1 MAMAARRLLSFHL
14 RPPAY
19 PLAAISVPHRR
30 KHEAVA
36 CRAAGGKS
44 KARAKARD
52 GRRQQ
57 GRALEEHLKR
67 RTRSDAAFDSDLY
80 RRHIHSQHVPV
91 MLGEVLAAFRRPL
104 PLRSF
109 VDCTLGAA
117 GHSLAMMEA
126 HPEMELYIGMD
137 VDPSALKIGQNHI
150 EAFLVSRADNGG
162 DDQDTLQGALR
173 AYTHV
178 KNFKYIK
185 HVLSGVDED
194 LIVGSSGVDGI
205 LIDLGM
211 SSMQVNR
218 SDRGFSVLQDG
229 PLDMRM
235 DPKATL
241 KAEDILNFWPEL
253 ELGQGACQTYPKNV
267 YWFRRKARLD

>member
-1 MAMAARRLLSFHL
+1 MAMAARRLLAFHL
-14 RPPAY
+14 RPPAH
-19 PLAAISVPHRR
+19 PLAAAIAAPHRR
-30 KHEAVA
+30 RKHDAVA
-36 CRAAGGKS
+36 CRAAAGKGKS
-44 KARAKARD
+44 KARARD
-52 GRRQQ
+52 KDGNKRQQ
-57 GRALEEHLKR
+57 RRVQEEHLKR
-67 RTRSDAAFDSDLY
+67 RTRSGAAFDADLY
-80 RRHIHSQHVPV
+80 RRHSHSQHVPV

-109 VDCTLGAA
+109 VDCTLGAG

-137 VDPSALKIGQNHI
+137 VDPSALEIGRSRI
-150 EAFLVSRADNGG
+150 EAFLANRETNG
-162 DDQDTLQGALR
+162 DDEDASQRTLR
-173 AYTHV
+173 AYTHA

-185 HVLSGVDED
+185 HVLGSVDEN
-194 LIVGSSGVDGI
+194 IAVGTSGVDGI

-235 DPKATL
+235 DPKGSL
-241 KAEDILNFWPEL
+241 SNLSKERVPVQEEGKVGLRL
-253 ELGQGACQTYPKNV
+253 QQGC
-267 YWFRRKARLD
+267 FRP